1 MRVAAAPA
9 VPDLTSPILAA
20 IGAEQEAETAGTSR
34 DLFPRLLL
42 ASIGVLQLVLS
53 VPALVLGEDAGLPVH
68 TARHLGSFGV
78 ALAVGFLYV
87 AWKPARV
94 QGLLLVLTA
103 LVACLIGTSI
113 ADVMGGTTPALTE
126 GQHLAEVVGV
136 AAMWLLAHPST
147 LRAAT
152 YRAFVS
158 RGRSKLRALLAV
170 AAVAAALVVLL
181 PTPASAHASLVSTDP
196 GSGQVVDSPPKAITL
211 RFNESVQILPS
222 GIRLYDSRGDRVDIG
237 AAEHPDGKGDEVRSS
252 VPRLENGTYVVTWR
266 VVSSDAHPVRAS
278 FVFTVGTGVPPSQL
292 DDLVNRLL
300 DEQGGSTATGVA
312 YGITRGVVFGG
323 LTLLIGGA
331 AFLVMVWPAGR
342 DSKRARG
349 IVWAAWGLTFV
360 FTLLAIGLEG
370 AYTDALPLGDAFSP
384 STIGDVLD
392 TRYGRVML
400 LRLALLLLALPLLR
414 LLLQRRP
421 SAEYPLARWWAPV
434 AGVLGIGLLLTP
446 GLAGHASTGRWV
458 ALAIPTDVVHLG
470 GVALWLGGL
479 VLLALAVLPRSSVEE
494 LREVLPRYSRQAFW
508 CIALIIV
515 SGGLQAWRQI
525 GSLSELRD
533 TDYGRILVVKL
544 LVFGGLVIVAAFSR
558 EIVNRTFR
566 APREAQPTT
575 GTRVLAGAG
584 GPSVEEPPGPSAED
598 PGDGYAD
605 YDEYDEYDFE
615 EEYDEDSERRRLKWS
630 VLLEVGMAIAILGV
644 TALLVNA
651 APARTAPVDGIAQVT
666 MKSPTVWVDVEATPG
681 RAGTNEVHVTALDPN
696 GTLTNVDDITMRA
709 SLPDRDVAPI
719 DVELRDLGPGH
730 YVANTLTFP
739 FPGKWRL
746 EAQVTVTGN
755 EVEALAGTLDIG

>member
-1 MRVAAAPA
+1 VIR
-9 VPDLTSPILAA
+9 TR
-20 IGAEQEAETAGTSR
+20 SR
-34 DLFPRLLL
+34 
-42 ASIGVLQLVLS
+42 I
-53 VPALVLGEDAGLPVH
+53 H
-68 TARHLGSFGV
+68 
-78 ALAVGFLYV
+78 
-87 AWKPARV
+87 
-94 QGLLLVLTA
+94 
-103 LVACLIGTSI
+103 
-113 ADVMGGTTPALTE
+113 
-126 GQHLAEVVGV
+126 
-136 AAMWLLAHPST
+136 
-147 LRAAT
+147 
-152 YRAFVS
+152 
-158 RGRSKLRALLAV
+158 ALLAV

-181 PTPASAHASLVSTDP
+181 PSPASAHASLVSTDP

-211 RFNESVQILPS
+211 RFNEGVQVLPS
-222 GIRLYDSRGDRVDIG
+222 AIRLYDSRGDRIDVG
-237 AAEHPDGKGDEVRSS
+237 EAGHPDGNDEEVRAS

-266 VVSSDAHPVRAS
+266 VVSEDAHPIRAS

-292 DDLVNRLL
+292 DTLVDRLL

-312 YGITRGVVFGG
+312 YGISRGVVFGG

-349 IVWAAWGLTFV
+349 IVWTAWALTFV

-384 STIGDVLD
+384 GTIGDVLD
-392 TRYGRVML
+392 TRYGRIML
-400 LRLALLLLALPLLR
+400 LRLALLLLALPLLH
-414 LLLQRRP
+414 LLLRRRP

-434 AGVLGIGLLLTP
+434 AGVLAIGLLLTP
-446 GLAGHASTGRWV
+446 GWAGHASTGRWV
-458 ALAIPTDVVHLG
+458 ALAIPTDIVHLG

-508 CIALIIV
+508 CIAVIIV

-544 LVFGGLVIVAAFSR
+544 LVFGGLIIVAAFSR

-566 APREAQPTT
+566 APREPQPTT

-584 GPSVEEPPGPSAED
+584 GPSVEEPPGEPRD
-598 PGDGYAD
+598 PGDAYSD

-615 EEYDEDSERRRLKWS
+615 EEYDEDSERRRLNWS
-630 VLLEVGMAIAILGV
+630 VLLEVVIACGILAV

-730 YVANTLTFP
+730 YVANALTFP
-739 FPGKWRL
+739 FPGEWRL

>member
-1 MRVAAAPA
+1 MR
-9 VPDLTSPILAA
+9 
-20 IGAEQEAETAGTSR
+20 
-34 DLFPRLLL
+34 
-42 ASIGVLQLVLS
+42 
-53 VPALVLGEDAGLPVH
+53 
-68 TARHLGSFGV
+68 
-78 ALAVGFLYV
+78 
-87 AWKPARV
+87 
-94 QGLLLVLTA
+94 
-103 LVACLIGTSI
+103 
-113 ADVMGGTTPALTE
+113 TP
-126 GQHLAEVVGV
+126 
-136 AAMWLLAHPST
+136 
-147 LRAAT
+147 
-152 YRAFVS
+152 
-158 RGRSKLRALLAV
+158 
-170 AAVAAALVVLL
+170 
-181 PTPASAHASLVSTDP
+181 SA
-196 GSGQVVDSPPKAITL
+196 
-211 RFNESVQILPS
+211 
-222 GIRLYDSRGDRVDIG
+222 
-237 AAEHPDGKGDEVRSS
+237 
-252 VPRLENGTYVVTWR
+252 
-266 VVSSDAHPVRAS
+266 AS

-292 DDLVNRLL
+292 DTLVNRLL
-300 DEQGGSTATGVA
+300 DEQGGSTVTGVA

-370 AYTDALPLGDAFSP
+370 AYTDALPFADAFSP

-400 LRLALLLLALPLLR
+400 LRLVLLLLALPLLR

-458 ALAIPTDVVHLG
+458 ALAIPTDIVHLS

-544 LVFGGLVIVAAFSR
+544 LVFGGLIIVAAFSR

-566 APREAQPTT
+566 APREPQPTT
-575 GTRVLAGAG
+575 GTRCPRGRGRAVGRGA
-584 GPSVEEPPGPSAED
+584 ARRAAR

-615 EEYDEDSERRRLKWS
+615 EEYDEDSERRRLRWS
-630 VLLEVGMAIAILGV
+630 VLLEVVIAIGILGV

-651 APARTAPVDGIAQVT
+651 APARSAPVDGIAQVT

-681 RAGTNEVHVTALDPN
+681 RAGTNEVHVTVLDPN

-739 FPGKWRL
+739 FPGEWRL

>member
-1 MRVAAAPA
+1 M
-9 VPDLTSPILAA
+9 
-20 IGAEQEAETAGTSR
+20 
-34 DLFPRLLL
+34 
-42 ASIGVLQLVLS
+42 
-53 VPALVLGEDAGLPVH
+53 
-68 TARHLGSFGV
+68 
-78 ALAVGFLYV
+78 
-87 AWKPARV
+87 
-94 QGLLLVLTA
+94 
-103 LVACLIGTSI
+103 
-113 ADVMGGTTPALTE
+113 
-126 GQHLAEVVGV
+126 
-136 AAMWLLAHPST
+136 
-147 LRAAT
+147 
-152 YRAFVS
+152 S
-158 RGRSKLRALLAV
+158 RGKSKLRALLAV

-181 PTPASAHASLVSTDP
+181 PTPASAHATLVSTDP

-211 RFNESVQILPS
+211 TFNESVQILPS
-222 GIRLYDSRGDRVDIG
+222 AIRLYDSRGERVDVG
-237 AAEHPDGKGDEVRSS
+237 QAEHPDGTSDEVRST
-252 VPRLENGTYVVTWR
+252 VPRLKNGTYVVTWR
-266 VVSSDAHPVRAS
+266 VVSSDAHPIRAS
-278 FVFTVGTGVPPSQL
+278 FVFTVGSGVPPSQL
-292 DDLVNRLL
+292 DNLVNRLL

-331 AFLVMVWPAGR
+331 AFLVMVWPSGR
-342 DSKRARG
+342 DSERARG
-349 IVWAAWGLTFV
+349 IVWAAWGLTAVSTF
-360 FTLLAIGLEG
+360 LAIGLEG
-370 AYTDALPLGDAFSP
+370 AYTDALPLGDAFTP
-384 STIGDVLD
+384 SVIGDVLD

-400 LRLALLLLALPLLR
+400 LRLVLLLLAIPLLR

-421 SAEYPLARWWAPV
+421 SAEYPLPRWWAPV
-434 AGVLGIGLLLTP
+434 AGAVGLGLLVTP
-446 GLAGHASTGRWV
+446 GLSGHASTGRWV
-458 ALAIPTDVVHLG
+458 ALAIPTDIVHLA

-494 LREVLPRYSRQAFW
+494 LRDVLPRYSRQAFW
-508 CIALIIV
+508 CIVLIVV

-566 APREAQPTT
+566 VPREPQPTT

-584 GPSVEEPPGPSAED
+584 GPSVEEPPDEPHD

-615 EEYDEDSERRRLKWS
+615 EDYDEESERKRLRWS
-630 VLLEVGMAIAILGV
+630 VLLEVVIAIGILGV

-666 MKSPTVWVDVEATPG
+666 MKSPTVWVEVEATPG
-681 RAGTNEVHVTALDPN
+681 RAGTNDLHVTALDPN

-719 DVELRDLGPGH
+719 DVDLRDLGPGH
-730 YVANTLTFP
+730 YVANSLTFP

-755 EVEALAGTLDIG
+755 QVEAVAGTLDIG